1 MYESWINIAGLAYTI
16 RCRGR
21 SVIHLGLPVGA
32 NGKKPLY
39 KKNNGDDGWYRYPG
53 GELVKIAIGGDGE
66 VSGIGEFGGIFSRN
80 A

>member
-1 MYESWINIAGLAYTI
+1 M
-16 RCRGR
+16 
-21 SVIHLGLPVGA
+21 
-32 NGKKPLY
+32 PLY
-39 KKNNGDDGWYRYPG
+39 KKKNGEDAWVRYPG